1 MNNIIVKIIIGALTG
16 FLSSALTD
24 LDAFKKAKDFNILA
38 KYNWTLAVQRWLMGA
53 VSGAMLGLGLESV
66 N

>member
-1 MNNIIVKIIIGALTG
+1 MNNIIVKVIIGAITG

-24 LDAFKKAKDFNILA
+24 LDAFKKAKDVNILA
-38 KYNWTLAVQRWLMGA
+38 RYNWTLALQRWVMGA

-66 N
+66 S